1 MPQHHLEKMN
11 LVIDFMIV
19 SYSTDDSLRLLNNDT
34 LQPILLIEIGIQVLL
49 HSLASLLVLVDALV
63 VVLDFLQV
71 YVLDEVFQLLERVL
85 GDDRVLGSED
95 GRN

>member
-11 LVIDFMIV
+11 LMIDFMIV
-19 SYSTDDSLRLLNNDT
+19 SNSTDDSLRLLNNDT
-34 LQPILLIEIGIQVLL
+34 LQPILLIEIGIQILL
-49 HSLASLLVLVDALV
+49 HRLASLLVLVDAFV